1 MPVRAR
7 AWIEVA
13 ARWEAESV
21 CYFVNGTKTMCE
33 NYRWVDNDGA
43 DAPAAQVLLNLAID
57 GGWAGRYGVDDTRC
71 PVSLRADHARVYKG
85 KP

>member
-1 MPVRAR
+1 
-7 AWIEVA
+7 
-13 ARWEAESV
+13 
-21 CYFVNGTKTMCE
+21 MCE